1 MDAQGPKE
9 WPEWPFCGKRC
20 RLVDLGRWL
29 GGSYRIESPAREED
43 LDDADMVVTLKAQ
56 ERRQPRRLRDAQAR
70 GIPFYIVR
78 SNTIVQMENFL
89 RAAFGVDDHPSLDE
103 VAVREVEEAVDE
115 VLELG
120 RPVELSP
127 QNNHLRRLQHEL
139 VERFGLSSESKGQ
152 EPYRRV
158 VVFPER
164 VAGNHRDSASP

>member
-1 MDAQGPKE
+1 
-9 WPEWPFCGKRC
+9 
-20 RLVDLGRWL
+20 
-29 GGSYRIESPAREED
+29 
-43 LDDADMVVTLKAQ
+43 
-56 ERRQPRRLRDAQAR
+56 LRDAQAR
-70 GIPFYIVR
+70 GIPFYVVR

-103 VAVREVEEAVDE
+103 AVVREVEEAVDE

-164 VAGNHRDSASP
+164 TEPDLTQ